1 MGGGIFLMRDDG
13 ELVGM
18 DECGYDSEALLQGY
32 LARHHDLLAG
42 DQINGDSPRRWLL
55 IKPEMR
61 LERWSVDHLF
71 LDQDA
76 VPPIIETKLSTN
88 TEIRRQVVG
97 QMLEYAANAGFYWD
111 SGKLRETF
119 ESKPESAQIFL
130 DFLENPDSDS
140 DDFWR
145 DVERNLQAGKVRL
158 VFVSNSIPDELRR
171 IVEFLNEQ
179 MSPAEVI
186 AVEIKQYISGCSNLR
201 TFVPRV
207 IGQTTKAK
215 DHKSAVS
222 RRSGA
227 WDEETFFEELAD
239 KVPGAV
245 APTRSLL
252 KWMNRNLG
260 EITWGRGAKVASFVA
275 YLEHKEPGKKLFEVW
290 TDDRLFIHLGD
301 QNPSFPLQNSS
312 KRSELILRLNSIPG
326 VTISEKTKNKWSSVP
341 LSVVANE
348 DALEQ
353 LVEVLDW
360 FVQEVRAG
368 CRGVGS
374 RVTIL

>member
-1 MGGGIFLMRDDG
+1 MRDDG

-76 VPPIIETKLSTN
+76 VPTIIETKLSTN